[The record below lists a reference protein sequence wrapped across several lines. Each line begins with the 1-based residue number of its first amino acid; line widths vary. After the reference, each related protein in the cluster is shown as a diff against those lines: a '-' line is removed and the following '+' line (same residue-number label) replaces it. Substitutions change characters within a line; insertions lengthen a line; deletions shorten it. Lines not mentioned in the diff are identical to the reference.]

1 MLNFLKKEANG
12 TTTENGAF
20 TYRTTE
26 SDCLDL
32 FATIGA
38 LRREPEAEILARF
51 NRAWAEDRDTALKT
65 LFYSRDIRGGL
76 GERAVFRAILRGIAR
91 DRSESVVKNLW
102 AVPEFGRFD
111 DLLCLLD
118 TPVKAAVVDFIKKQL
133 DADTAALL
141 STNGEPV
148 SLLGKWLP
156 SVNAQNTDT
165 IRYGKMLAKALGMSQ
180 AQYRKTLSALRARIA
195 VIENNLR
202 EKDYSFDY
210 AKQPSQ
216 AMHKYRRAFIRN
228 DADRYKAFLSSV
240 ERGEAV
246 LNTSTLLPYEII
258 RPIIS
263 NRRIQTLSADER
275 RVMDVTWKS
284 QVDFTGGENA
294 LVVVDG
300 SGSMYSSYN
309 YGKNA
314 SVPLPI
320 NVALSLG
327 IYFAERN
334 TGAFANHFITFSEKP
349 RLVEIKGRDIYDKV
363 KYAASFNEVANTNI
377 AAVFDLILRT
387 AIKNR
392 VPQRDFPSTIYI
404 ISDMEFDGCVT
415 GVDITHFTRAKKNFS
430 ARGYTLPDLVFWNV
444 ASRNT
449 HQPVTMNEK
458 GVALVSGA
466 SPRVFSMLTSG
477 ILSPYLLMQETL
489 SDERYAKIS
498 A

>member
-1 MLNFLKKEANG
+1 MLKFLKKEANQ
-12 TTTENGAF
+12 TVTENGAF
-20 TYRTTE
+20 TYLTTE

-65 LFYSRDIRGGL
+65 LFYARDIRGGL
-76 GERAVFRAILRGIAR
+76 GERAVFRAILRGIAF
-91 DRSESVVKNLW
+91 DRAESVVKNLW

-118 TPVKAAVVDFIKKQL
+118 TPAKAAVIDLIKEQL
-133 DADTAALL
+133 EADTAALAG
-141 STNGEPV
+141 GEPV

-156 SVNAQNTDT
+156 SVNAQNAET
-165 IRYGKMLAKALGMSQ
+165 IRYGKMLAKALGMNQ
-180 AQYRKTLSALRARIA
+180 AEYRKTLSALRARIA
-195 VIENNLR
+195 IIENNLR

-228 DADRYKAFLSSV
+228 DGERYKAFLSNV

-246 LNTSTLLPYEII
+246 LNASTLLPYEII
-258 RPIIS
+258 RPIIN
-263 NRRIQTLSADER
+263 NRRVQTLSADER

-284 QVDFTGGENA
+284 QAEFTGGENA

-309 YGKNA
+309 YGKN
-314 SVPLPI
+314 SNVPLPI

-327 IYFAERN
+327 IYYAERN
-334 TGAFANHFITFSEKP
+334 TGAFANHFITFSENP
-349 RLVEIKGRDIYDKV
+349 RLVEIKGSDIYDKV

-387 AIKNR
+387 AVKNK
-392 VPQRDFPSTIYI
+392 VPQHELPSTIYI
-404 ISDMEFDGCVT
+404 ISDMEFDDCAAGA
-415 GVDITHFTRAKKNFS
+415 DITNFQRAKKNF
-430 ARGYTLPDLVFWNV
+430 AAHGYTLPDLVFWNV

-477 ILSPYLLMQETL
+477 ILTPYLLMQETL
-489 SDERYAKIS
+489 RDERYAKIS

>member
-1 MLNFLKKEANG
+1 MLKFLKKEANQ
-12 TTTENGAF
+12 TVTENGAF
-20 TYRTTE
+20 TYLTTE

-38 LRREPEAEILARF
+38 LRREPEAEVLARF
-51 NRAWAEDRDTALKT
+51 NRAWAEDRDTALRT
-65 LFYSRDIRGGL
+65 LFYARDIRGGL
-76 GERAVFRAILRGIAR
+76 GERTVFRTILRDIAF
-91 DRSESVVKNLW
+91 DRANSVVKNLW
-102 AVPEFGRFD
+102 AVKEFGRFD

-118 TPVKAAVVDFIKKQL
+118 TPAKAAVVDFIKKQL
-133 DADTAALL
+133 SEDTAALL
-141 STNGEPV
+141 NNEPV

-156 SVNAQNTDT
+156 SVNAQNADT
-165 IRYGKMLAKALGMSQ
+165 IRYGKMLAKALGMNQ
-180 AQYRKTLSALRARIA
+180 AEYRKTLSALRAKIA
-195 VIENNLR
+195 IIENNLR

-210 AKQPSQ
+210 TKQPSQ
-216 AMHKYRRAFIRN
+216 AMHKYRRAFLRN
-228 DADRYKAFLSSV
+228 DGDRYKAFLSSV

-258 RPIIS
+258 RPII
-263 NRRIQTLSADER
+263 NNCRVQTLSADER

-284 QVDFTGGENA
+284 QADFTGGENA

-300 SGSMYSSYN
+300 SGSMYSNYN
-309 YGKNA
+309 YNDHGKTNG
-314 SVPLPI
+314 PLPI

-334 TGAFANHFITFSEKP
+334 TGTFANHFITFSENP
-349 RLVEIKGRDIYDKV
+349 RLVEIKGNDIFDKV
-363 KYAASFNEVANTNI
+363 KYTASFNEVANTNI

-387 AIKNR
+387 AVKNK
-392 VPQRDFPSTIYI
+392 VPQRDLPKTVYI
-404 ISDMEFDGCVT
+404 ISDMEFDSCAD
-415 GVDITHFTRAKKNFS
+415 GVDITNFERAKKNFA

-449 HQPVTMNEK
+449 GQPVTMNEK

-477 ILSPYLLMQETL
+477 ILTPYLLMQETL
-489 SDERYAKIS
+489 ADQRYAKIS